1 MSFKEITGRTALYL
15 YLTNEP
21 HKMLRSSKII
31 ILLIGGCCLVF
42 SSCFQKRTSH
52 DKSETPT
59 QEMTSAKQEK
69 NRKENY
75 VALGESG

>member
-1 MSFKEITGRTALYL
+1 M
-15 YLTNEP
+15 
-21 HKMLRSSKII
+21 
-31 ILLIGGCCLVF
+31 VF